1 MADDALRAVRAWTK
15 KANAGRAG
23 QHDAIRAAIE
33 AGYSLRQVAE
43 AAGLSHVGVA
53 KIVKR
58 ANG

>member
-1 MADDALRAVRAWTK
+1 MLRIVGY
-15 KANAGRAG
+15 ANVESPATIGRRAG